1 MLSTVTP
8 SSADQHCVNNLPA
21 QLPPQDEVAADTGAL
36 VVEEPASVAYD
47 AVGTKNTLRHA
58 IAAGDEER
66 VRHLVEVRRGV

>member
-1 MLSTVTP
+1 M
-8 SSADQHCVNNLPA
+8 
-21 QLPPQDEVAADTGAL
+21 
-36 VVEEPASVAYD
+36 VEEPASIAYD